1 MGLVDQTY
9 RYCTQPQEPYFDLL
23 DRIRQHL
30 VPRTYVEI
38 GIAPGRSLTLALPG
52 TRDIGIDPEP
62 RVAFTLTRQTRVFSL
77 SSDEF
82 FAEHL
87 HRLPADWNTV
97 RTRLPAQPWR
107 SDNVE
112 RFKEQR
118 LAQALW
124 PALGRGVQ
132 RAQRKL
138 AQHHR
143 TVSTASAT
151 R

>member
-1 MGLVDQTY
+1 LGRVDQTY
-9 RYCTQPQEPYFDLL
+9 RYCTQPQEPYF
-23 DRIRQHL
+23 
-30 VPRTYVEI
+30 V
-38 GIAPGRSLTLALPG
+38 
-52 TRDIGIDPEP
+52 
-62 RVAFTLTRQTRVFSL
+62 TLTRQTRVFSPT
-77 SSDEF
+77 SDEF

-132 RAQRKL
+132 RAQRKP